1 MPIFNLHRNRSYNN
15 WLPNNINQPF
25 NQIFYGSPLIVIIS
39 EEYLCNNTVLLD
51 RLTTTPHIAIAM
63 RWTKFMGK
71 YILNHW
77 VLQDIIY
84 FCVVLETTNCSLDNF
99 LSRYLCKQHVKKVNW
114 DNKSNKRHI
123 GGSSLF
129 MHVITKNINGKNIM
143 MNSISSNTFLNVISW
158 DTSDLIYLR

>member
-1 MPIFNLHRNRSYNN
+1 MAN
-15 WLPNNINQPF
+15 
-25 NQIFYGSPLIVIIS
+25 G
-39 EEYLCNNTVLLD
+39 EYLELNILCVYVNSYYFLGISMPHYSRATE
-51 RLTTTPHIAIAM
+51 TPHIAIAM

-99 LSRYLCKQHVKKVNW
+99 LSRYLCMQRVKKVNW
-114 DNKSNKRHI
+114 DNKNNKRHI

-158 DTSDLIYLR
+158 DTSYSTIWSVWGNVDFLM